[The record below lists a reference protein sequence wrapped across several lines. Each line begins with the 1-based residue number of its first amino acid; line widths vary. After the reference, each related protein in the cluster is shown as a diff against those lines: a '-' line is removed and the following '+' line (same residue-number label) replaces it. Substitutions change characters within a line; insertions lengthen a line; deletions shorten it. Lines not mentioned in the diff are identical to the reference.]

1 MKTKLEHKK
10 FKDSIPESLEELELL
25 ELAQELDLRRKQ
37 ERKSL
42 WRRIFDPNILTIE
55 M

>member
-10 FKDSIPESLEELELL
+10 FKDSIPESLEVQELL
-25 ELAQELDLRRKQ
+25 ELAQELDLRCQK
-37 ERKSL
+37 EKKSL
-42 WRRIFDPNILTIE
+42 WRRIFDPNLLTIE